1 MMLPILL
8 TFPLLAAVPLFSLRS
23 RRAERSVLF
32 LHALLTVGAV
42 LYWAFAGPEEFIGY
56 FRADTGNLLFLA
68 LIAAVYLAVI
78 PASYRYLEREKVSEL
93 WHRIYV
99 VAMLLF
105 VFSMTGA
112 VLAKNLGLFWVFIE
126 ATTLASAPFIYFE
139 RHQSSLEATWKYV
152 FICSVGIAIAFIGIL
167 FLALSAKGVS
177 DLFYTDL
184 IANAPQL
191 GRFWLLFSFPFLVV
205 GLGTKAGVAPMHSW
219 LPDAHSEAP
228 SPVSAFLSG
237 MLLNT
242 AFYGLY
248 RIFLVMEAAG
258 LRREAAIFFLVCGF
272 ASLLI
277 GAVYISGATNY
288 KRLLAYSSIE
298 NMGIIFIGVALGGA
312 GLFAAFLHLTAHA
325 LTKSSLFITA
335 GNIAHLF
342 GTKEIA
348 GVRGLRE
355 ADRPTGALWGLG
367 FAAIAGLPPF
377 PIFISEFLIAREMVT
392 QGRFGLLAAFLL
404 LVTLVLYGM
413 ARAAF
418 GMYLGS
424 APAAAKAGPSRPIDR
439 LPEAALLTALLI
451 LGVAMPDAVRRII
464 DLATMSLL
472 P

>member
-1 MMLPILL
+1 MMMIPILL
-8 TFPLLAAVPLFSLRS
+8 IFPLLAAVPLFTLRS
-23 RRAERSVLF
+23 RAAERSALMA
-32 LHALLTVGAV
+32 HALLTAGAV
-42 LYWAFAGPEEFIGY
+42 IYWWLTGTEDFIGY
-56 FRADTGNLLFLA
+56 FRADSGNLLFLA
-68 LIAAVYLAVI
+68 LIAVVYLAVI

-112 VLAKNLGLFWVFIE
+112 ILARNLGLFWVFIE

-139 RHQSSLEATWKYV
+139 RHESSLEATWKYV

-167 FLALSAKGVS
+167 FLALSAKGVC
-177 DLFYTDL
+177 DLFYDDL
-184 IANAPQL
+184 IRNAPQL
-191 GRFWLLFSFPFLVV
+191 GRFWLLFSFPFIVV

-248 RIFLVMEAAG
+248 RVFQVLDAAG
-258 LRREAAIFFLVCGF
+258 LRREAAIFFLICGF

-277 GAVYISGATNY
+277 SAVYLAGATNF

-298 NMGIIFIGVALGGA
+298 NMGIIFIGIALGGV
-312 GLFAAFLHLTAHA
+312 GLFAAFLHLMAHSLA
-325 LTKSSLFITA
+325 KTTLFITA
-335 GNIAHLF
+335 GNIAYRF
-342 GTKEIA
+342 GTKDIA
-348 GVRGLRE
+348 EVAGLRSV
-355 ADRPTGALWGLG
+355 DRPSGALWGIG
-367 FAAIAGLPPF
+367 FAALAGLPPF

-392 QGRFGLLAAFLL
+392 QGRFGLLAAFLI

-418 GMYLGS
+418 KMYLGT
-424 APAAAKAGPSRPIDR
+424 APATAKREPPR
-439 LPEAALLTALLI
+439 LIEWLPQATLLTILCI
-451 LGVAMPDAVRRII
+451 LGVAMPDAIRQII
-464 DLATMSLL
+464 TAAGF
-472 P
+472 

>member
-1 MMLPILL
+1 MIIAMLLL
-8 TFPLLAAVPLFSLRS
+8 FPLLAAVPLFTLRS
-23 RRAERSVLF
+23 RRAERSVL
-32 LHALLTVGAV
+32 LIHALLTAGAV
-42 LYWAFAGPEEFIGY
+42 IYWWLTGTEDLIGY
-56 FRADTGNLLFLA
+56 FRADRANLLFLA
-68 LIAAVYLAVI
+68 LIAGVYCAVV

-99 VAMLLF
+99 VSMLLF

-112 VLAKNLGLFWVFIE
+112 ILSTNLGLFWVFIE

-139 RHQSSLEATWKYV
+139 RRQSSLEATWKYV

-167 FLALSAKGVS
+167 FLALAAKGVC
-177 DLFYTDL
+177 DLFYDDL
-184 IANAPQL
+184 IRNAPSL
-191 GRFWLLFSFPFLVV
+191 GRFWLLFSFPFIVV

-248 RIFLVMEAAG
+248 RVFQVLEAAG
-258 LRREAAIFFLVCGF
+258 LRHEAALFFLICGF

-312 GLFAAFLHLTAHA
+312 ALFAAFLHLTAHA
-325 LTKSSLFITA
+325 FAKSSLFITA
-335 GNIAHLF
+335 GNIAHRF

-348 GVRGLRE
+348 GVSGLRE
-355 ADRPTGALWGLG
+355 ADRSTGALWGLG

-377 PIFISEFLIAREMVT
+377 PIFISEFLIARELVT
-392 QGRFGLLAAFLL
+392 QGRFGLLAAFLI

-418 GMYLGS
+418 RMYLGA
-424 APAAAKAGPSRPIDR
+424 APAAAKAGRSRPIDW
-439 LPEAALLTALLI
+439 LPQALLLI
-451 LGVAMPDAVRRII
+451 LLLLLGVALPEPLRLIIAAVG
-464 DLATMSLL
+464 S
-472 P
+472 

>member
-1 MMLPILL
+1 MMVPILL
-8 TFPLLAAVPLFSLRS
+8 MFPLLAAVPLFTLRS
-23 RRAERSVLF
+23 RRAERAVLA

-42 LYWAFAGPEEFIGY
+42 AYWALTGPEDFIGY
-56 FRADTGNLLFLA
+56 FRTDSGNLLFLA

-78 PASYRYLEREKVSEL
+78 PASYRYLDREKVSEL

-112 VLAKNLGLFWVFIE
+112 VLARNLGLFWVFIE

-177 DLFYTDL
+177 DLFYGDL
-184 IANAPQL
+184 IAHAPQL

-248 RIFLVMEAAG
+248 RIFQVVEAAG
-258 LRREAAIFFLVCGF
+258 SRREAAIFFLVCGF

-277 GAVYISGATNY
+277 SAVYISGATNY

-298 NMGIIFIGVALGGA
+298 NMGIIFIGVALGGGA
-312 GLFAAFLHLTAHA
+312 LFAAFLHLTAHA
-325 LTKSSLFITA
+325 FAKSSLFITA
-335 GNIAHLF
+335 GNIAHRF

-355 ADRPTGALWGLG
+355 VDRPTGALWGIG

-377 PIFISEFLIAREMVT
+377 PIFISEFLIAREMVA

-418 GMYLGS
+418 RMYLGA
-424 APAAAKAGPSRPIDR
+424 APGLARVGASRLSEW
-439 LPEAALLTALLI
+439 LPQAALLTILVV

-464 DLATMSLL
+464 EMASF
-472 P
+472 

>member
-1 MMLPILL
+1 MILPILL
-8 TFPLLAAVPLFSLRS
+8 IFPLLAAVPLFSLRS
-23 RRAERSVLF
+23 RRAERSVLIV
-32 LHALLTVGAV
+32 HALLTAGAV
-42 LYWAFAGPEEFIGY
+42 IYWGVAGPEEFIGY
-56 FRADTGNLLFLA
+56 FRADSGNLLFLA
-68 LIAAVYLAVI
+68 LIAALYLAVI
-78 PASYRYLEREKVSEL
+78 PASFLYLERQKASEL

-167 FLALSAKGVS
+167 FLALSAKGES

-184 IANAPQL
+184 IANAPRL

-248 RIFLVMEAAG
+248 RIFQVMDAAG
-258 LRREAAIFFLVCGF
+258 LRREAALFFLVCGF

-277 GAVYISGATNY
+277 SAVYISGATNY

-298 NMGIIFIGVALGGA
+298 NMGIIFIGVALGGGA
-312 GLFAAFLHLTAHA
+312 LFAAFLHLVAHA
-325 LTKSSLFITA
+325 FAKSSLFITA
-335 GNIAHLF
+335 GNIAHRF
-342 GTKEIA
+342 GTKDIA

-355 ADRPTGALWGLG
+355 ADRPTGALWGVG

-392 QGRFGLLAAFLL
+392 QGRFGLLAAFLI

-424 APAAAKAGPSRPIDR
+424 APAGAKAEPPRPIEW
-439 LPEAALLTALLI
+439 LPQAVLLAI
-451 LGVAMPDAVRRII
+451 LCLVGVAMPEVIRR
-464 DLATMSLL
+464 LVEMASL
-472 P
+472 